1 MAPFAEP
8 SCGGGAPLVVA
19 PRRRRG
25 YSSGA
30 AVRRTVTDMKKRVLS
45 AFLWFYCGW
54 YAGAMIASIIGVSP
68 MLGPIV
74 GAAAA
79 MLIAGDP
86 RGIIW
91 PRKAAEPA
99 ATASAPATAP
109 VSA

>member
-1 MAPFAEP
+1 
-8 SCGGGAPLVVA
+8 
-19 PRRRRG
+19 
-25 YSSGA
+25 
-30 AVRRTVTDMKKRVLS
+30 
-45 AFLWFYCGW
+45 
-54 YAGAMIASIIGVSP
+54 MIAAMVGISP

-91 PRKAAEPA
+91 PRKAAEPTQTVP
-99 ATASAPATAP
+99 TAVP